1 MSHVVARKLGLIFG
15 VLGLCLLAACATP
28 TPYQPA
34 VGDRNGYRDQALE
47 NNRYLVVFTGNSL
60 TPRQTVELYLLYRAA
75 EITVQTGNDYFIV
88 VSQETERATVY
99 ESTFSSLDGYGFYGY
114 PYYYRPF
121 PGSAMVTGT
130 SVPISSYE
138 AQAIIV
144 VGQGDKPDNQL
155 NAYNAREVLKRLG
168 PLIIRSNRLHR

>member
-1 MSHVVARKLGLIFG
+1 MWIKPGFVFG
-15 VLGLCLLAACATP
+15 VLGLCLLVGCATP

-34 VGDRNGYRDQALE
+34 IGDGNGYRDQLIE
-47 NNRYLVVFTGNSL
+47 NNRYLVVFAGNSL
-60 TPRQTVELYLLYRAA
+60 TSRQTVELYLLYRAA

-88 VSQETERATVY
+88 VSQETERSTVY

-114 PYYYRPF
+114 PYYFRPF
-121 PGSAMVTGT
+121 PSPVVTGA
-130 SVPISSYE
+130 SVPVSSYE

-144 VGQGDKPDNQL
+144 AGQGDKPGDQL

-168 PLIIRSNRLHR
+168 PLIIRS